1 MLTYLRRL
9 VDERTSLTEIATRM
23 ADTAATENRDLNES
37 ERAEMVRMETRCAEL
52 DGQISQHNGQVE
64 SARAYATLVERIEQ
78 NSAAPT
84 NTNGRIP
91 EQRGPNGR
99 VVETTAPA
107 QAFVESAEFRS
118 YVGHGTSGRV
128 GLDNYLEFRAPIT
141 TANLAIPHYVSTPVE
156 QTFTPVLAPL
166 VNVVRVSSGVVDWV
180 VIGADPTA
188 AVVAE
193 GSAKPEA
200 AATFTPATSSLDTIA
215 HWYQIT
221 RQALDDASYIRSLL
235 EGKLRRGLLKKVD
248 ADLLAAI
255 AAAAVSGGVD
265 ADLSKAIRKGIGYV
279 EGNGYTPNG
288 IIINPSDYV
297 NIDVAAAALPG
308 GTPVTRTRTYWGL
321 PVVPHASVAAGTAYV
336 GEFDEAV
343 TLFDRGVTDVF
354 MSDSHAS
361 LFISN
366 ILVILAEARV
376 KSAVTEPAGM
386 CKVTTA

>member
-23 ADTAATENRDLNES
+23 ADTAATEDRDLTEP
-37 ERAEMVRMETRCAEL
+37 ERAELTRMETRCAEL
-52 DGQISQHNGQVE
+52 DRQIGDHNGQLE
-64 SARAYATLVERIEQ
+64 SARAYAALVERID
-78 NSAAPT
+78 AAPP
-84 NTNGRIP
+84 RVP
-91 EQRGPNGR
+91 EQRSVGGGR
-99 VVETTAPA
+99 QVMESTAPEL
-107 QAFVESAEFRS
+107 FVESDEFRS
-118 YVGHGTSGRV
+118 YPGHGTSGRF
-128 GLDNYLEFRAPIT
+128 GMEGYLEFRAAIT
-141 TANLAIPHYVSTPVE
+141 TANLAIPHYIHTPVE
-156 QTFTPVLAPL
+156 QTFTAVLAPL
-166 VNVVRVSSGVVDWV
+166 VNHVRVSSGVVDWV

-200 AATFTPATSSLDTIA
+200 AATFTPATSSLDTLA

-248 ADLLAAI
+248 VDLLAAI
-255 AAAAVSGGVD
+255 AAAAVSGGVN
-265 ADLSKAIRKGIGYV
+265 ADLSIAIRKGIGYV

-288 IIINPSDYV
+288 IIINPADYV
-297 NIDVAAAALPG
+297 TIDVAAAALPG
-308 GTPVTRTRTYWGL
+308 GSPVTRTRTYWGL
-321 PVVPHASVAAGTAYV
+321 PVVPHAGVPAGTAYV
-336 GEFDEAV
+336 GDFAEAV

-354 MSDSHAS
+354 MTDSHAS

-366 ILVILAEARV
+366 ILVILAESRV
-376 KSAVTEPAGM
+376 KSAVTEPAGL

>member
-23 ADTAATENRDLNES
+23 ADTAANEDRDLNEA
-37 ERAEMVRMETRCAEL
+37 ERAELTRMETRCAEL
-52 DGQISQHNGQVE
+52 DAQIVAHNGQVE
-64 SARAYATLVERIEQ
+64 SARAYATLVERIE
-78 NSAAPT
+78 A
-84 NTNGRIP
+84 NTTGGHVP
-91 EQRGPNGR
+91 EQRNGFDRGPT
-99 VVETTAPA
+99 ETTSPT
-107 QAFVESAEFRS
+107 QAFVESAEFRT
-118 YVGHGTSGRV
+118 YGGHGTSGRV
-128 GLDNYLEFRAPIT
+128 GLENYLEFRAAIT
-141 TANLAIPHYVSTPVE
+141 TANLSIPHYVHTPVE
-156 QTFTPVLAPL
+156 QTFSPILTPL

-193 GSAKPEA
+193 GAAKPEA

-288 IIINPSDYV
+288 IILNPADYV
-297 NIDVAAAALPG
+297 TIDVAAAALPG
-308 GTPVTRTRTYWGL
+308 GSPVTRTRTYWGL
-321 PVVPHASVAAGTAYV
+321 PVVPHAGVTAGTAYV
-336 GEFDEAV
+336 GDFAEAV

-354 MSDSHAS
+354 MTDSHAS